1 MNAAKARRAGEELLV
16 EYTDAPEP
24 AATADTMPCPLC
36 GHILPKDAERCDRCD
51 WVRTNEAV
59 TAEGKASDAMA
70 VLLSIAP
77 GLGHIYKGH
86 KVVGLLLLFVGTPV
100 AIGLALLAATGTAG
114 FALLLLPIY
123 WFAVMFHVYGIED
136 RVPADK
142 ADLGEQY

>member
-1 MNAAKARRAGEELLV
+1 M

-24 AATADTMPCPLC
+24 PLTEATMQCPLC
-36 GHILPKDAERCDRCD
+36 GHTLPKNAQRCDRCD

-59 TAEGKASDAMA
+59 SAEGKASDAVA

-86 KVVGLLLLFVGTPV
+86 KLVGLLLLFFGTPV
-100 AIGLALLAATGTAG
+100 AVGLALLAATGTAG
-114 FALLLLPIY
+114 FAIFLLPIY
-123 WFAVMFHVYGIED
+123 WFAVMFHAYSIDD

-142 ADLGEQY
+142 YDAREQY